1 MKIEISSKD
10 WNAIRLFI
18 REEESVLKEN
28 YGIPGRMAATWEAE
42 YKEANPRAF
51 KIFDAARQ
59 AIERASVVP
68 KKPVKSKAV
77 TRNAKVCVHGY
88 RLGTPAG
95 NMHHDCARMGS
106 V

>member
-1 MKIEISSKD
+1 MKIEIAIKD
-10 WNAIRLFI
+10 WNAIRHFI

-28 YGIPGRMAATWEAE
+28 YGIPGRMGSTWEAE
-42 YKEANPRAF
+42 YQNANPGAF
-51 KIFDAARQ
+51 RIFDAARQ
-59 AIERASVVP
+59 AIERVRVVP

-77 TRNAKVCVHGY
+77 MRNAKVCVHGY

-95 NMHHDCARMGS
+95 NMHRTCARKGS